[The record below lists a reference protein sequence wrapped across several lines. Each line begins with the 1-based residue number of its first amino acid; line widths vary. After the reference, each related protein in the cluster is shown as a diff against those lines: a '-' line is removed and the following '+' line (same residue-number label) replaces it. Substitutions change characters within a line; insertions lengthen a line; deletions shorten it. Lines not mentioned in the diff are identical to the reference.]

1 MSKTISRASIITI
14 DFKNSSEDIKNGGYK
29 YISYEIPVNPNET
42 DDMIVFIERL
52 FKKLNVSFEHIYE
65 SRYVFTKEDSVYD
78 KGRIYSEIV
87 KSFGDDNKQHKL
99 VLK

>member
-14 DFKNSSEDIKNGGYK
+14 DFKNSSEEIKNGGYK

-42 DDMIVFIERL
+42 DDMIAFIEGL
-52 FKKLNVSFEHIYE
+52 FKKLSISFEHIYE
-65 SRYVFTKEDSVYD
+65 SRYVFIKEDSVYD

-87 KSFGDDNKQHKL
+87 KSFSNDNKQHKL